1 MLFLTTISINRLCV
15 GVEKTADTGQVPSR
29 LLLMMQLA
37 RLEEDVYPRIHGLVF
52 NPKDGFLKKLQ
63 VDFSKRAGSLHHIY
77 GLYDR

>member
-1 MLFLTTISINRLCV
+1 
-15 GVEKTADTGQVPSR
+15 
-29 LLLMMQLA
+29 MMQMA
-37 RLEEDVYPRIHGLVF
+37 RLEEEVYPRIHGLVF